1 MQDRLKF
8 QLEQFKRAFAALQE
22 AIDTDDGDK
31 KSRDSI
37 LLSYVF
43 TFETACKA
51 MRAALDELGLN
62 VADYASAVLRA
73 AFQGQLLSEPGAWE
87 KLREA
92 RNAVAHAYDE
102 DRAIEITAHVR
113 VEAPRLFAVLIDELR
128 KV

>member
-1 MQDRLKF
+1 MDDRLTF
-8 QLEQFKRAFAALQE
+8 QLAQFERAFAALQE
-22 AIDTDDGDK
+22 AVDTDDGSK

-51 MRAALDELGLN
+51 MRAALDELGLS
-62 VADYASAVLRA
+62 VPDYASAVLRGA
-73 AFQGQLLSEPGAWE
+73 LQGRLLSEPGAWE
-87 KLREA
+87 KLREH

-102 DRAIEITAHVR
+102 DRAVEIAAHVR
-113 VEAPRLFAVLIDELR
+113 VEAPRLFAILIDELR